1 MTLKSASDDAE
12 KYHHRAPQ
20 YSSVSVAAPPSA
32 AVVVSV
38 TERRRR
44 RGTAKD
50 DRTNDRRSW
59 CGWFG
64 HAGKDNAEKKKR
76 HVKVTK
82 EEAAEGRNKWGRKN
96 YDLVP

>member
-12 KYHHRAPQ
+12 KYHRRAPQ
-20 YSSVSVAAPPSA
+20 YSSISAAAPPSA
-32 AVVVSV
+32 AVAISV

-44 RGTAKD
+44 GMTKD
-50 DRTNDRRSW
+50 DQTNDRRSW

-76 HVKVTK
+76 QVKVTK